1 MQAMSTPSLVL
12 KKVSNGQEMPI
23 AGPIS
28 VGRSEDSNLRLLE
41 GQPSRHHAAI
51 STDGAQV
58 FVEDLGSTNGTFV
71 NDRRLDIKVKVKLNA
86 GDRLRFDTEEFV
98 LRDTAPA
105 AAAAPPIDSDK
116 TQFRAPPP
124 RQAEQVVAAPT
135 VRIEPPPAKS
145 EARPAKSEPP
155 PVKGESPPIKG
166 ESPAPSTALPGA
178 FGNEVGNKTV
188 FVPKKAKPKAAAEPD
203 GWQPASGDHPYLL
216 MTSGDKAGGRIELP
230 VEGGAKKQWSI
241 GSGSDRNIC
250 FAETGVS
257 AKHASLTHDNN
268 RWLLVD
274 DLSVSGTYV
283 NDTKTLRSYLSD
295 GDRLMF
301 GPVECVFRMPAPKAE
316 QSESGAR
323 LKKIAIILAIACAV
337 TLALIFI
344 VFKLPK

>member
-1 MQAMSTPSLVL
+1 MQAMSTPSLAL

-23 AGPIS
+23 VGPIS

-41 GQPSRHHAAI
+41 GQPSRHHALI

-71 NDRRLDIKVKVKLNA
+71 NNQRIDAKTKVKLNA

-105 AAAAPPIDSDK
+105 VAAAPPVDADK
-116 TQFRAPPP
+116 TQFRAPPA
-124 RQAEQVVAAPT
+124 RQPEPVNVAPT
-135 VRIEPPPAKS
+135 VRIEAPPPKT
-145 EARPAKSEPP
+145 
-155 PVKGESPPIKG
+155 G
-166 ESPAPSTALPGA
+166 LPGA
-178 FGNEVGNKTV
+178 FENEVGNKTV
-188 FVPKKAKPKAAAEPD
+188 FVPKKAKPKAAVAHDPD
-203 GWQPASGDHPYLL
+203 GGQPASGDHPYLL

-230 VEGGAKKQWSI
+230 VEAGAKKQWSI
-241 GSGSDRNIC
+241 GSGADRNIC

-283 NDTKTLRSYLSD
+283 NDAKTLRSYLSD

-301 GPVECVFRMPAPKAE
+301 GPVECVFRVPPPQVE
-316 QSESGAR
+316 QSASGAR
-323 LKKIAIILAIACAV
+323 LKKIVIILAIACAV

-344 VFKLPK
+344 VSKLPK